1 MIVEEMP
8 IAGVRV
14 LGQGGVVSVERAA
27 DVVYDSI
34 QIVERATLL
43 TCKRIIPIEDLN
55 CASNNAVSELMLVAT
70 TTTANTHPS
79 RICHSFFFICVIPN
93 NLWMNIH
100 DTSLLTGK
108 SFDD

>member
-55 CASNNAVSELMLVAT
+55 CASNNAVSRLMLMWLRQPRQIDNRHVFV
-70 TTTANTHPS
+70 
-79 RICHSFFFICVIPN
+79 IVFFSFV
-93 NLWMNIH
+93 
-100 DTSLLTGK
+100 
-108 SFDD
+108 